1 MRKLPAVVAL
11 TAALALTATACQD
24 GASPAPDK
32 QLRVATSTSTTI
44 APFPPPVAWNPSPNE
59 VEPQLKQAAADTL
72 TALLTYDSGGGIV
85 DAARARLAGAP
96 ADASVADKV
105 VSLLDP
111 DARAAA
117 DVIYPQMGGLAG
129 NRASAM
135 VVTRLRWDRAE
146 GGRSEVR
153 TIDVR
158 LVRRGGAWRVE
169 DIASLGGDPVPV
181 PDALPE
187 PARRVL
193 EHPRIEL
200 PDSAR
205 WDIAAGRVT
214 DAVLVTLATIGDAHD
229 VKVAVLSSGHPIEVF
244 GSAHTSNHI
253 PGRAVD
259 IWWLDGLVVDQ
270 RAATG
275 PLRALLERLL
285 AGGVT
290 ELGAPFDVDG
300 ARGANFANLVHQDH
314 LHVGYDRE

>member
-11 TAALALTATACQD
+11 TAALTATACQD
-24 GASPAPDK
+24 GRSNTPDK
-32 QLRVATSTSTTI
+32 QLRVATTTSTTI

-72 TALLTYDSGGGIV
+72 TALLTYDSGGGV
-85 DAARARLAGAP
+85 VEAARGRLASAP
-96 ADASVADKV
+96 ADASVSDKV

-111 DARAAA
+111 YARAAA

-135 VVTRLRWDRAE
+135 VVTRLRWEGVE

-158 LVRRGGAWRVE
+158 LVRQGGAWRVE

-181 PDALPE
+181 PDPTPE

-193 EHPRIEL
+193 NHPRIEL

-214 DAVLVTLATIGDAHD
+214 DAVLVTLATLGDAHD

-244 GSAHTSNHI
+244 GSVHTSNHI

-275 PLRALLERLL
+275 PLRGVVERLL
-285 AGGVT
+285 AAGVT

-300 ARGANFANLVHQDH
+300 AGGANFANLVHQDH
-314 LHVGYDRE
+314 LHVGYDRA